1 MRASAGAMRTA
12 ALLLAAL
19 LIATGA
25 AAGAPRKRT
34 ERKPLPPPKP
44 VAPIASIVVDVKT
57 GTVLSANN
65 IHRRWPPAST
75 TKILSAILVIERL
88 PMDSVVTISP
98 RAAAQRNGS
107 SIGLEV
113 GEQWLVGDLLSAMM
127 VRSAN
132 DAAVAL
138 AEAVSGSVERFAE
151 VMNARAARLGA
162 RNSHF
167 VNPHGLHDLGHYT
180 TTHDLALIARYALR
194 HPIFA
199 RLVSTQ
205 VWVLTRSDR
214 PQQEYVNSNKFLGRY
229 TGADGVKTGWTAAS
243 GPCLVASATRE
254 GWQLLAVVLNSQSS
268 QQMYR
273 DVEGLLDQAF
283 QSFRLVRVAERGESL
298 TMVSLGGADLQIS
311 AIVPADVHAV
321 IKNGAKLT
329 PLVKMRP
336 DLRLPI
342 EAGERVGEVMFL
354 NGRTVVARSALVAAR
369 TVRR

>member
-1 MRASAGAMRTA
+1 MRAGAGAMRIA
-12 ALLLAAL
+12 AVLVAAL

-25 AAGAPRKRT
+25 ASGAPRRRA
-34 ERKPLPPPKP
+34 ERKPLHPPKP
-44 VAPIASIVVDVKT
+44 IAPIASIVMDVKT
-57 GTVLSANN
+57 GAVLTEHE

-75 TKILSAILVIERL
+75 TKILSALLVIERL
-88 PMDSVVTISP
+88 PLDRVVSISP

-113 GEQWLVGDLLSAMM
+113 GEQWLVSDLLSAMM

-138 AEAVSGSVERFAE
+138 AEATSGSVERFAE
-151 VMNARAARLGA
+151 EMNVRAARLGA

-167 VNPHGLHDLGHYT
+167 VNPHGLHDPGHYT
-180 TTHDLALIARYALR
+180 TAYDLALIARYALR
-194 HPIFA
+194 HPTFA

-205 VWVLTRSDR
+205 VWVLTRADR

-273 DVEGLLDQAF
+273 DVEGMLDQTF
-283 QSFRLVRVAERGESL
+283 QSFRLVRVAEQGESL
-298 TMVSLGGADLQIS
+298 AMVPLGRPNLQIP
-311 AIVPADVHAV
+311 AVVPADVHAV
-321 IKNGAKLT
+321 IKNGAKVT
-329 PLVKMRP
+329 PLVRLRP
-336 DLRLPI
+336 DLRPPI
-342 EAGERVGEVMFL
+342 EAGERVGDVVFL
-354 NGRTVVARSALVAAR
+354 NGHTIVARSALIAAR